1 MNGSRTPLEPSEA
14 VRPGA
19 LSMLLADLAGA
30 PESATSGWDTLL
42 PGTVIGRF
50 ELVRELGRGGFGVV
64 WEARDRELGRAVA
77 FKALRPGRRAQAR
90 DEWLLRE
97 AEAAAQLTHPNIVT
111 LFDVGRAERGPF
123 LVLELLRGETLAA
136 RIERGPLDALEAVQI
151 ATEVSKGL
159 AHAHEHG
166 VVHRDLTPSNVFLCR
181 DGQVKVLDL
190 GMAHAFGRPKPDGG
204 TPEYMAPEQR
214 RGAPEDERTDVFAL
228 GLMMHRMLLGERSS
242 ATREKGRA
250 PPPLDTPALPELG
263 ALVGRMIAEDPV
275 GRPRNAGEVL
285 AELSAFQRALERPS
299 ASTVAVR
306 VRRRPSR
313 RIAALAGVVLALAA
327 LVTWRVLHGR
337 EVAPGRKQASS
348 ANAPAADGKRDF
360 TAAER
365 WAVPLGL
372 SPRMR
377 GPADAPVTIVEFGD
391 LVCPYTKQAET
402 FLRRLAEK
410 FPDKVRLVW
419 MDYPLNAHPD
429 ADAAAQLALEAR
441 RQKGAAGFWE
451 AHDALLAMAPHVEPP
466 ALEKLGADLGL
477 DRTELGKALATGRY
491 RGVIDGDV
499 QKLARLGGG
508 GTPTFFVNGI
518 RVEDPAELEQAFGT
532 ALTAVQGLLAA
543 GVPAARVYDEAQRS
557 ARTADDAP
565 RRVTL
570 PAPGQRPTRGGASPG
585 AEAVNEFCDLT
596 LPRCAWFER
605 PLLEILKSYGEDVR
619 LVWWDVSDPQRA
631 EARLVARAARAAAA
645 ASPGGFWAM
654 HDAILKD
661 QERQSLGSVPERFT
675 LTRLREDASRAG
687 VDLDVFDYE
696 MASDD
701 GRPLQDVEEA
711 RALGLGAGTLV
722 IDGEVL
728 SGASPA
734 WVQRDAI
741 DRALA
746 RRRQGGGR

>member
-1 MNGSRTPLEPSEA
+1 

-19 LSMLLADLAGA
+19 LSMLLADLARA
-30 PESATSGWDTLL
+30 PESVTSGWDVLF
-42 PGTVIGRF
+42 PGAVIGRF
-50 ELVRELGRGGFGVV
+50 ELVREIGRGGFGVV
-64 WEARDRELGRAVA
+64 WEARDRELGRTVA
-77 FKALRPGRRAQAR
+77 FKALRPGRRDAAR
-90 DEWLLRE
+90 EEWLLRE
-97 AEAAAQLTHPNIVT
+97 AEAAARLTHPNIVT
-111 LFDVGRAERGPF
+111 LFDVGRTERGSF
-123 LVLELLRGETLAA
+123 LVLELLRGETLGA
-136 RIERGPLDALEAVQI
+136 RLGRGPLAVPETVRI

-166 VVHRDLTPSNVFLCR
+166 VVHRDLTPGNVFLCQ

-204 TPEYMAPEQR
+204 TPAYMAPEQR

-228 GLMMHRMLLGERSS
+228 GLMMHRMLLGKRSS
-242 ATREKGRA
+242 ASRENGRRL
-250 PPPLDTPALPELG
+250 PPLDTPALPELG
-263 ALVGRMIAEDPV
+263 ALVGRMLAEDPV
-275 GRPRNAGEVL
+275 GRPRNAGEVH
-285 AELSAFQRALERPS
+285 AELSALQRALERASPS
-299 ASTVAVR
+299 SVAVR
-306 VRRRPSR
+306 VRRGPSR
-313 RIAALAGVVLALAA
+313 RFAALAGAGVALAA
-327 LVTWRVLHGR
+327 LATWQALRGR
-337 EVAPGRKQASS
+337 DVAPGSSLEPS
-348 ANAPAADGKRDF
+348 ANESAAEAPPDF

-365 WAVPLGL
+365 WAVPVGP
-372 SPRMR
+372 SARIR

-402 FLRRLAEK
+402 VLRRLAER
-410 FPDKVRLVW
+410 FGDEVRLVW

-451 AHDALLAMAPHVEPP
+451 AHDALLAMAPHVDTP

-477 DRTELGKALATGRY
+477 DRTELDKALSTGRH
-491 RGVIDGDV
+491 RAVIDGDV
-499 QKLARLGGG
+499 QTLARLGRG

-518 RVEDPAELEQAFGT
+518 KVEDPAELEQAFGT
-532 ALTAVQGLLAA
+532 ALTAAQRLLAA
-543 GVPAARVYDEAQRS
+543 GVPAARVYDDAQRG
-557 ARTADDAP
+557 ARTTGDAP

-570 PAPGQRPTRGGASPG
+570 PAPGQRPTRGGTSPG
-585 AEAVNEFCDLT
+585 AAVVNEFCDLM

-605 PLLEILKSYGEDVR
+605 PLLEILKGYGEDVR
-619 LVWWDVSDPQRA
+619 LVWWDVSDPQMA
-631 EARLVARAARAAAA
+631 EARLVARTARAAAK

-654 HDAILKD
+654 HDAILED
-661 QERQSLGSVPERFT
+661 QERESLGSVPERFT
-675 LTRLREDASRAG
+675 LTRLREDARRAG
-687 VDLDVFDYE
+687 VDLDLFDYE

-722 IDGEVL
+722 IDGEVQN
-728 SGASPA
+728 GASPA
-734 WVQRDAI
+734 WVLRDAI